1 MENNDNKQLMKNAS
15 KREQTSSLDQ
25 PSVSILSNLQS
36 PSGYAMPFELAA
48 DQPLEI
54 TLGYG
59 EQIHPQTGKQF
70 FHYGVD
76 FKVKHGTWL
85 KALATGVVTGISSDV
100 QRGFNITV
108 NYRNYVGEH
117 TGVYEVVYTHI
128 RQALCNFGK
137 NVKAGENIAQCDEL
151 LHIEVRY
158 NGATINPLE
167 FLTMIRD
174 NLVMN
179 DQMQMG
185 GKNPEIA
192 TLGFDVST
200 PYDDRQD
207 EIDRLMQRFFG
218 RYMIDLAMSRYRVPD
233 QTERAIRDLFVEG
246 ARDKVFYEHI
256 PTNLNPLGLGEMGLG
271 LMSRAQTILV
281 YDFLNYLAL
290 IHNVFL
296 NNTSEDEK
304 KKFLTAPY

>member
-1 MENNDNKQLMKNAS
+1 MDKEDNKQLM
-15 KREQTSSLDQ
+15 
-25 PSVSILSNLQS
+25 NLQS

-54 TLGYG
+54 ALGYG
-59 EQIHPQTGKQF
+59 EQIHPQTGEQF

-76 FKVKHGTWL
+76 FKVRPGTWL
-85 KALATGVVTGISSDV
+85 KAIATGVVTGISSDV

-108 NYRNYVGEH
+108 NYRNQIGEQ
-117 TGVYEVVYTHI
+117 TGSYEVVYGKI

-137 NVKAGENIAQCDEL
+137 NVKAGDNIAQCDGL

-158 NGATINPLE
+158 NGSNINPLE

-174 NLVMN
+174 NLIMS
-179 DQMQMG
+179 DQMQMSG
-185 GKNPEIA
+185 NNPEIA
-192 TLGFDVST
+192 TLDYNVST
-200 PYDDRQD
+200 PYDDRQE

-218 RYMIDLAMSRYRVPD
+218 RYMTDLALNRYRVPNP
-233 QTERAIRDLFVEG
+233 TEQAIRELFVEG

-256 PTNLNPLGLGEMGLG
+256 PSNLNPLGLGEMAIGLF
-271 LMSRAQTILV
+271 SRAQTILV

-290 IHNVFL
+290 MHGVFL
-296 NNTSEDEK
+296 ANTSEDVK
-304 KKFLTAPY
+304 KKFLNVQQ

>member
-1 MENNDNKQLMKNAS
+1 MDKEDNKQLM
-15 KREQTSSLDQ
+15 
-25 PSVSILSNLQS
+25 NLQS

-54 TLGYG
+54 ALGYG
-59 EQIHPQTGKQF
+59 EQIHPQTGRQF

-76 FKVKHGTWL
+76 FKVRPGTWL

-108 NYRNYVGEH
+108 NYRNQIGEQI
-117 TGVYEVVYTHI
+117 GSYEVVYGKI

-137 NVKAGENIAQCDEL
+137 NVKAGDNIAQCDGL

-158 NGATINPLE
+158 NGSNINPLE

-174 NLVMN
+174 NLIMN
-179 DQMQMG
+179 DQMQMSG
-185 GKNPEIA
+185 NNPEIA
-192 TLGFDVST
+192 TLDYNVST
-200 PYDDRQD
+200 PYDDRQE

-218 RYMIDLAMSRYRVPD
+218 RYMTDLALNRYQVPNP
-233 QTERAIRDLFVEG
+233 TEQAIRDLFVEG

-256 PTNLNPLGLGEMGLG
+256 PSNLNPLGLGEMAIGLF
-271 LMSRAQTILV
+271 SRAQTILV

-290 IHNVFL
+290 MHGGFL
-296 NNTSEDEK
+296 ANTSEDVK
-304 KKFLTAPY
+304 KKFLNVQQ